1 MTDKKLILVSNDD
14 GYNAKGIKCLVEWAS
29 RYGYVYCVAPAEHQ
43 SGKSSAITIDT
54 PLRATTVEKTDSYTI
69 IKVNGTPTD
78 CAKLAL
84 NSLLPRRPD
93 LLLSGINHGYN
104 AGNSVIYSGT
114 MGVVFEG
121 CFQKVPSVGFS
132 FSEFA
137 ADADFSVCEPVV
149 CNVIERVLAQGLPT
163 GIGLNVNIP
172 NAQGGVKGVKI
183 TVAAQGRWVE
193 EFEKRIDPFGR
204 DYYWITGHFENDDAD
219 NAAADFYNL
228 ERGYATITPCTPEQT
243 HLPTIQWLR
252 EHFLE

>member
-1 MTDKKLILVSNDD
+1 
-14 GYNAKGIKCLVEWAS
+14 
-29 RYGYVYCVAPAEHQ
+29 
-43 SGKSSAITIDT
+43 
-54 PLRATTVEKTDSYTI
+54 
-69 IKVNGTPTD
+69 
-78 CAKLAL
+78 
-84 NSLLPRRPD
+84 
-93 LLLSGINHGYN
+93 
-104 AGNSVIYSGT
+104 

-137 ADADFSVCEPVV
+137 ADADFAVCEPVV
-149 CNVIERVLAQGLPT
+149 CSVIEKVLAQSLPT

-172 NAQGGVKGVKI
+172 NVDGGVKGVKI

-193 EFEKRIDPFGR
+193 EFEKRVDPFGR